1 MCGGA
6 LIDSEH
12 ILTAAHCVKSFYA
25 DEIIVR
31 YAFLKFELLTS
42 MNDRLGDW
50 DVNTDMEPYAHMEF
64 AVDSIFVHK
73 WFFSARSIF

>member
-1 MCGGA
+1 MRF
-6 LIDSEH
+6 
-12 ILTAAHCVKSFYA
+12 K
-25 DEIIVR
+25 
-31 YAFLKFELLTS
+31 LLTS

-64 AVDSIFVHK
+64 AVDSIFVHE